1 MTREVTG
8 VNWKQC
14 GQLMVFEWTNTPYYL
29 YLLNGALAI
38 LAGYFGAQ
46 VIPEMLQAEN
56 KVMGL
61 DVVFIFGLI
70 INAYLYRPKVFTLN
84 EVKNNLHVAPIQ
96 LMLRQMAIK
105 PETIMT
111 SRMLANSIMI
121 LGWSIIFLIS
131 FHRLLPT
138 QTLTEMFP
146 HFLSFSC
153 VWVLLVLVL
162 AGMIP
167 AAEPGDVMKPVEIFF
182 WLIVITLIGGMLVL
196 GVRFMTGSFLFEW
209 VLLGVKTMPLLL
221 PILLLPLLVVAN
233 LFWSYYMKRYLRR
246 TNYDV

>member
-1 MTREVTG
+1 

-14 GQLMVFEWTNTPYYL
+14 RQLIVYEWTNTPFYF

-46 VIPEMLQAEN
+46 VMPEMLQAEN

-61 DVVFIFGLI
+61 DIVFIFGLI
-70 INAYLYRPKVFTLN
+70 INAYLYRPKAFTLK

-111 SRMLANSIMI
+111 SRMIANSIMI
-121 LGWSIIFLIS
+121 LGWSIIFLIT
-131 FHRLLPT
+131 FHRLLPQ

-146 HFLSFSC
+146 HFISFSS

-182 WLIVITLIGGMLVL
+182 WLIVIVLFGGILVL

-209 VLLGVKTMPLLL
+209 VLLGIKTMPTLF
-221 PILLLPLLVVAN
+221 PFLLLPLPMIAT
-233 LFWSYYMKRYLRR
+233 WAWCYYMKRYMKR